1 MSQMSSAIRSLTSA
15 HFKKAGRRVVVK
27 TLTFKGVKEPRLRFD
42 KTALGLV
49 KRLESKLAKS
59 IPDGRTVV
67 TTITAPIRQDSKT
80 GSVLE
85 GRIQELLATGRG
97 RLKTTI
103 YGNRIQVRVL
113 KGGATRTTKLIGFV
127 HNPQPNPEIL
137 FDVIRSALACIGS
150 NKRST
155 GADRWLIITNQHD
168 DAPVETIRQVCLA
181 LRARTVFKRI
191 LLAQDDGFRVV

>member
-1 MSQMSSAIRSLTSA
+1 MSIAQDEIPL
-15 HFKKAGRRVVVK
+15 V

-42 KTALGLV
+42 KTTLGLV
-49 KRLESKLAKS
+49 KRLQTKLANS

-80 GSVLE
+80 SSVLE

-113 KGGATRTTKLIGFV
+113 KGGAIRTAKLIGFV
-127 HNPQPNPEIL
+127 HNPEL
-137 FDVIRSALACIGS
+137 S
-150 NKRST
+150 
-155 GADRWLIITNQHD
+155 
-168 DAPVETIRQVCLA
+168 
-181 LRARTVFKRI
+181 RAREYSQQMRERGELRSSRLARIAKFFKRY
-191 LLAQDDGFRVV
+191 